1 MEKDLFAKLA
11 EEKFPNKR
19 GGYNE
24 SAISRKADVGK
35 TVINEIV
42 RFDHPIKYSDAR
54 KIAKVLGVDAWELFE
69 PGDTYD
75 NEIYEQTFD
84 SCGRV
89 SRKADGRDTD
99 RK

>member
-24 SAISRKADVGK
+24 SALSRKAKVGK
-35 TVINEIV
+35 TVIKEIV
-42 RFDHPIKYSDAR
+42 KFNHPIKYNDAR
-54 KIAKVLGVDAWELFE
+54 RIAKALDSDAWELFD

-75 NEIYEQTFD
+75 NEIYEE
-84 SCGRV
+84 V
-89 SRKADGRDTD
+89 SQKT
-99 RK
+99 KH